1 MSFRLSSRTAFVSIL
16 LTGCY
21 TADLDSGLS
30 AVFVCEEELDCA
42 LGQAC
47 IGGVCLSEEDAIGP
61 SLEVIDPPLLDIF
74 PQGEAILPLSFR
86 GRDLTLTARSSD
98 DPKEGYVE
106 IYLDGAL
113 VDTVTGGD
121 LGGGIDLSSLSMP
134 QVAGLHHVVLQARR
148 HNGEY
153 FENAGS
159 QAHVA
164 FWVDDGR
171 EHVGILQPP
180 PAARIPSDAREIGL
194 EVASLNFTFVN
205 PGFLSPDAG
214 VSPGQGY
221 VHLYLDANVP
231 SCLPS
236 CNFDYQNSILPA
248 GLSRVNRIAVEQNL
262 FLPEGVSTI
271 RLQIVAQTTAH
282 MPYYRAEALQEVV
295 YDEIP
300 VQSVLGV
307 RR

>member
-1 MSFRLSSRTAFVSIL
+1 
-16 LTGCY
+16 
-21 TADLDSGLS
+21 
-30 AVFVCEEELDCA
+30 
-42 LGQAC
+42 
-47 IGGVCLSEEDAIGP
+47 
-61 SLEVIDPPLLDIF
+61 
-74 PQGEAILPLSFR
+74 
-86 GRDLTLTARSSD
+86 
-98 DPKEGYVE
+98 
-106 IYLDGAL
+106 
-113 VDTVTGGD
+113 TVTNGD
-121 LGGGIDLSSLSMP
+121 LRNGIDLSTLTLP
-134 QVAGLHHVVLQARR
+134 KVAGLHHVVLLARR

-153 FENAGS
+153 FENEGA

-171 EHVGILQPP
+171 EHVGILHPP
-180 PAARIPSDAREIGL
+180 PASRIPSDAREIGL

-205 PGFLSPDAG
+205 PGFLPPDAG

-262 FLPEGVSTI
+262 LLPAGVSTI

-282 MPYYRAEALQEVV
+282 TPYYRDEALQEVV

-307 RR
+307 KR